1 LQEEKRT
8 MRKTALETAGSRLRS
23 LRTSLQLTQAAL
35 ATTVGVSQ
43 DTISRIERTGAI
55 EPVVLIAICCVHKVS
70 RAWLERGEGPMF
82 AGELQEGEFSPVPLV
97 NLRLAAGSGAEIYEE
112 GELKQLQFRTAW
124 LRGDLRASVAN
135 LVAMRV
141 EGESMEPTLSA
152 GDVVL
157 VDRSR
162 TDPTRDGLYAL
173 RQDNALLVKRTRA
186 EGGRVLLVSDNPE
199 FPATVFPWP
208 APIHRA
214 QVIGRVVWA
223 GKRF

>member
-1 LQEEKRT
+1 MQSQKSPHTPFGARLD
-8 MRKTALETAGSRLRS
+8 ALIKALGYHRR
-23 LRTSLQLTQAAL
+23 AA
-35 ATTVGVSQ
+35 AFAVSVGVGIEH
-43 DTISRIERTGAI
+43 ISRMKSGKQRPSETLI
-55 EPVVLIAICCVHKVS
+55 IAICCVHGVS
-70 RAWLERGEGPMF
+70 RAWLERGEGPML
-82 AGELQEGEFSPVPLV
+82 AGEAADGEFSPVPLV
-97 NLRLAAGSGAEIYEE
+97 NVRLAAGAGTEIYEE
-112 GELKQLQFRTAW
+112 GDLKQLQFRTAW

-199 FPATVFPWP
+199 FPPSVFPWP